1 MSATKIQGM
10 RGNKMNC
17 PHCNEKLE
25 WRNFGAANAP
35 VMKETDWLIDVH
47 NHLNLAQHELIQRE
61 PNVNTEKAD
70 RLISLAMEKVD
81 MVITMLREK
90 K

>member
-1 MSATKIQGM
+1 
-10 RGNKMNC
+10 MNC
-17 PHCNEKLE
+17 PYCNKLLI
-25 WRNFGAANAP
+25 WHNFGCANAP

-47 NHLNLAQHELIQRE
+47 NHINLARHELLQRE
-61 PNVNTEKAD
+61 PNVNTYEAD
-70 RLISLAMEKVD
+70 RLMSLAMEKVD